1 MKKQFVTFFIGI
13 FAAVIFLVSCRYG
26 KGEPGGAVYR
36 VFYLNRE
43 GTGLVQEDYTVQSDE
58 KDTVGIIEELLKRL
72 RTGEGGSEYT
82 PPVESELEV
91 TDFQIKET
99 RLSVFF
105 SAAYNNRS
113 DIDEILCRAAIV
125 KTLCQ
130 VPGVEYVEFYV
141 EDQPL
146 MLSGSAVG
154 LMNAEYFVDDLNP
167 NYTENSK
174 WVTLY
179 FADSSGQ
186 MLKEVNTEVVY
197 STVVPLEKL
206 LLEKLIAGPGT
217 LKDTD
222 VSDLLPTVPLG
233 TVVNS
238 VTIRDNIC
246 YVDLG
251 REFTVLE
258 NKVRSDVVIYSI
270 VNTLCEL
277 PNVSK
282 VQFSVNGEQQEVYG
296 DTKDFN
302 LPFERN
308 LDLVR
313 NGASE

>member
-1 MKKQFVTFFIGI
+1 MKKQFVIFFIGI

-82 PPVESELEV
+82 PPIESELEV

-154 LMNAEYFVDDLNP
+154 LMSADYFVDDLNP

-206 LLEKLIAGPGT
+206 LLEKLTAGPGA

-282 VQFSVNGEQQEVYG
+282 VQFLVNGEQQEVYG

-313 NGASE
+313 SGASE